1 MLYNIINYLKL
12 LKESEMRAGF
22 WGIMMGISMAIG
34 LKNGKS
40 LSSQVVTMSLMSEMM
55 TIVILGVGEVS

>member
-34 LKNGKS
+34 LRNGKS

-55 TIVILGVGEVS
+55 TIVILGVGELS